1 MANIDEIL
9 RSTNFNQSLSMKLSL
24 NFPFSEMFK
33 AQRNMTNMMSGMN
46 MMEEVTKSLKLQA
59 QFSQPAFSAID
70 AINKSMDWKSQFAIP
85 KSTIDTITSINRQ
98 HEQLFGNIKS
108 ITESLSKQNDIF
120 AQINSLQF
128 ALSGISGHIAAI
140 AAAQQNWGL
149 LDDFEEVT
157 EHAIE
162 FSNSLTETIDEAEE
176 KRQFHILLA
185 LVASFLARHKALG
198 ITSLLVIDILLRMAS
213 LHQYYDFLQTK
224 PEAATRQ
231 DIINANIK
239 QDTVIEYIQEISKQ
253 LKQVDEYRITNRKC
267 EVRLKP
273 NLKTTIIDTLP
284 VGLEIVV
291 LQVHHKWIYA
301 SYFSPKDNLPQTGW
315 IMKKYLDKP

>member
-1 MANIDEIL
+1 MTSIDEIL
-9 RSTNFNQSLSMKLSL
+9 RSANFNQSLSMNLGL

-33 AQRNMTNMMSGMN
+33 TQRNITNMMSGIN
-46 MMEEVTKSLKLQA
+46 LIEEVTKSLRLQA

-70 AINKSMDWKSQFAIP
+70 TITKSLDWKSQFVIP
-85 KSTIDTITSINRQ
+85 KSTIETVTSINRQ
-98 HEQLFGNIKS
+98 HEQLFGNLKS
-108 ITESLSKQNDIF
+108 ITESLSKYN
-120 AQINSLQF
+120 AVYTQINNLQF
-128 ALSGISGHIAAI
+128 ALSGISAHIAAI
-140 AAAQQNWGL
+140 AAAQQNWAL

-176 KRQFHILLA
+176 KRRFQILLA
-185 LVASFLARHKALG
+185 LVTSFLVRHKTLG
-198 ITSLLVIDILLRMAS
+198 INSLRAVEIFLLIAG

-224 PEAATRQ
+224 PESATRK
-231 DIINANIK
+231 DIINTNIK
-239 QDTVIEYIQEISKQ
+239 QDTVIEYIQEISRQ
-253 LKQVDEYRITNRKC
+253 LKQVDEYRITSRKC

-273 NLKTTIIDTLP
+273 NLKTAIIDTLP
-284 VGLEIVV
+284 VRFEVVV